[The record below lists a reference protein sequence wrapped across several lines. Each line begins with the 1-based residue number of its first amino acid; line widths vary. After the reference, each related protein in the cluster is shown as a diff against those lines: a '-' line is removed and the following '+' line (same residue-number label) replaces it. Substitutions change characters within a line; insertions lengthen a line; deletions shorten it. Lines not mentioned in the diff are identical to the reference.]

1 MPTIQVAGRDVI
13 VDEQDAHLL
22 AEYDWS
28 IRPSGST
35 EYVQK
40 ALFEN
45 GVYVGY
51 RSLHRLITGC
61 EGGRV
66 VDHKNGN
73 GLDNRRE
80 NLRVCTQAEN
90 LRNRKINV
98 NNTSG
103 FKGVSFDPGTRN
115 SKPWRSRIVADGKR
129 INLGRFSSPEEA
141 HAAYCKAS
149 VERHGE
155 FSRTA

>member
-1 MPTIQVAGRDVI
+1 MPTIQVAGRDVT
-13 VDEQDAHLL
+13 VDEQDAHFL
-22 AEYDWS
+22 AEYGWS
-28 IRPSGST
+28 IRRSGAT

-51 RSLHRLITGC
+51 RSLHRVITGC
-61 EGGRV
+61 EDGLV

-73 GLDNRRE
+73 GLDNRRD

-90 LRNRKINV
+90 LRNRKINS

-103 FKGVSFDPGTRN
+103 FKGVRFDPLSHT
-115 SKPWRSRIVADGKR
+115 KPWRARITVSGKR
-129 INLGRFSSPEEA
+129 YNLGTFCSANEA
-141 HAAYCKAS
+141 HEAYCKAAA
-149 VERHGE
+149 EKHGE
-155 FSRTA
+155 FARTA